1 MHSIE
6 NIEDF
11 YKQKLNWV
19 PDSIKKEVGHF
30 NVFRLEPFVGSNA
43 KPIPYSRRDY
53 FKISLIR
60 GHNKVHYAD
69 KVIETKERALLF
81 ANPQVPYNWEE
92 IDKIQS
98 GYFCVF
104 TESFFQQ
111 FGNLNKYEV
120 FQPGETPIFELSD
133 TQAKEIS
140 EIYERMFE
148 EINSKYKHKYD
159 ILRSLVF
166 ELIHKAMKIHPS
178 TNMDR
183 KEVDASNR
191 ITKFFLELL
200 ERQFPIDDNRQRLN
214 LRTPA
219 AFADQL
225 SIHVN
230 YLNRALK
237 KTTQKSTSEII
248 QARILQEAKIL
259 LRHSSWNVSEIAF
272 SLGFNEV
279 THFNKFFKQQVTLT
293 PSSFRNDR
301 LTSQKV

>member
-1 MHSIE
+1 MYALE

-19 PDSIKKEVGHF
+19 PDSIRKEVGHF
-30 NVFRLEPFVGSNA
+30 NVFKLAPFVGLNA
-43 KPIPYSRRDY
+43 KPVPYSRRDY

-60 GHNKVHYAD
+60 GNNKVHYAD
-69 KVIETKERALLF
+69 KVVEIKERALLF
-81 ANPQVPYNWEE
+81 ASPQVPYNWEE
-92 IDKIQS
+92 LDKVQS

-104 TESFFQQ
+104 TESFFHQ
-111 FGNLNKYEV
+111 FGNLGEYEV
-120 FQPGETPIFELSD
+120 FQSGQTPIFELTDS
-133 TQAKEIS
+133 QANEIG
-140 EIYERMFE
+140 EIYERMFD
-148 EINSKYKHKYD
+148 EINSEYKHKYD
-159 ILRSLVF
+159 ILRTLVF
-166 ELIHKAMKIHPS
+166 ELVHKAMKLFPS
-178 TNMDR
+178 TNMDQ
-183 KEVDASNR
+183 KATGSPYR
-191 ITKFFLELL
+191 ITTLFLELL

-230 YLNRALK
+230 HLNRTLK

-248 QARILQEAKIL
+248 QARILKEAKIL
-259 LRHSSWNVSEIAF
+259 LKHSSLNVSEIAY

-293 PSSFRNDR
+293 PVSFRN
-301 LTSQKV
+301 V

>member
-1 MHSIE
+1 MVQTIE
-6 NIEDF
+6 KIEDF

-30 NVFRLEPFVGSNA
+30 NVFRLEPFIGINA
-43 KPIPYSRRDY
+43 KPVPYSRRDY
-53 FKISLIR
+53 FKISLIQ
-60 GHNKVHYAD
+60 GNNKVHYAD
-69 KVIETKERALLF
+69 KVVEIKKRALLF

-104 TESFFQQ
+104 TESFFHQ
-111 FGNLNKYEV
+111 FGDLSEYEV
-120 FQPGETPIFELSD
+120 FHSNGIPIFELSD
-133 TQAKEIS
+133 TQAKGIS
-140 EIYERMFE
+140 DIYERMFD
-148 EINSKYKHKYD
+148 EINSEYKHKYD
-159 ILRSLVF
+159 ILRTLVF
-166 ELIHKAMKIHPS
+166 ELIHKAMKLHSS
-178 TNMDR
+178 TNMEK
-183 KEVDASNR
+183 KEVDASYR
-191 ITKFFLELL
+191 ITTLFLELL
-200 ERQFPIDDNRQRLN
+200 ERQFPIGDNRQRLN
-214 LRTPA
+214 LRAPA

-230 YLNRALK
+230 HLNRALK

-279 THFNKFFKQQVTLT
+279 THFNKFFKQQAMLT
-293 PSSFRNDR
+293 PTSFRN
-301 LTSQKV
+301 V